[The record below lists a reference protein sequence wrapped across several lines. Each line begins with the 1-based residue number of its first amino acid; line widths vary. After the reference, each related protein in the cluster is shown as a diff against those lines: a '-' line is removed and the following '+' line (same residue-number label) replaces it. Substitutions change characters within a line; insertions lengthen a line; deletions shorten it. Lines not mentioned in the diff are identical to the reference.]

1 MDTKDKNQ
9 ELTGQG
15 FMAPDSGMSP
25 IQFDPDFALL
35 TDNDLATTLSENEVK
50 EKELF
55 TAPGEIAVKELQE
68 EKKKPATP
76 LQDSLRRLRR
86 DKRAMACFGVLAFFV
101 LLAIFGPLIYQN
113 VGGIYVSSLNG
124 PVGPQVYH
132 TFYHQELDRQ
142 DELPSWVYYFYSD
155 LSKAD
160 MQARQLPSFQYVLG
174 TDALGRDL
182 LARLMQGLLIS
193 ISIAVLVEVVD
204 ISLGLLIGVLA
215 GFHGG
220 GIDQVLAR
228 FTDIIFAF
236 PGILFLILVAGIW
249 GEWADTYLSGIPF
262 IGANGNARLVIVS
275 LALAFVTWPLMARYV
290 RGQTLQLKEQQFIEA
305 SRTAGTSNTRI
316 MLRHIVPNLFSI
328 VVVAATLN
336 MVGTIIA
343 EAGISLLGLGV
354 QTPGSSIGLMISA
367 AQPLVATH
375 PWESLLPSGVLA
387 IIVLCFSFI
396 GDGLRDAFDPRSKD

>member
-15 FMAPDSGMSP
+15 YMAPDSGLSP
-25 IQFDPDFALL
+25 VQLDPDFALL
-35 TDNDLATTLSENEVK
+35 TDNELATTLSENEIK
-50 EKELF
+50 K
-55 TAPGEIAVKELQE
+55 LQE
-68 EKKKPATP
+68 EKKKTATP

-86 DKRAMACFGVLAFFV
+86 DKRAMACFGFLAFFV

-113 VGGIYVSSLNG
+113 VGGTYQSSLNG

-132 TFYHQELDRQ
+132 TYYHQELDRQ
-142 DELPSWVYYFYSD
+142 DELPSWVYYFTSD

-160 MQARQLPSFQYVLG
+160 MQSRNLPSFQYMLG
-174 TDALGRDL
+174 TDDLGRDL
-182 LARLMQGLLIS
+182 LARLMQGILIS
-193 ISIAVLVEVVD
+193 ISVAVLVEVVD
-204 ISLGLLIGVLA
+204 ISLGILVGVLA

-220 GIDQVLAR
+220 WIDQVLAR

-236 PGILFLILVAGIW
+236 PGLLFIILVAGIF
-249 GEWADTYLSGIPF
+249 GEWADTTLSSIPL
-262 IGANGNARLVIVS
+262 IGANGNARLLLVS
-275 LALAFVTWPLMARYV
+275 IALAFVAWPLMARYV

-305 SRTAGTSNTRI
+305 ARTAGTTDTRI
-316 MLRHIVPNLFSI
+316 MIRHIIPNLFSI

-354 QTPGSSIGLMISA
+354 QTPGSSIGLMISQ
-367 AQPLVATH
+367 AQPLVSSH
-375 PWESLLPSGVLA
+375 PWEILLPTGVLA